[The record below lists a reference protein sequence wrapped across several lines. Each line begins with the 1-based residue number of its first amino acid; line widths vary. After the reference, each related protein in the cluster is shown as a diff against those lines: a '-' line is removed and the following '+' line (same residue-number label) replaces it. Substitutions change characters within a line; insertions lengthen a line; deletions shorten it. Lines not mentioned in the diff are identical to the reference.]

1 MRSKPLLLQHHQP
14 LTKHHIHMAINL
26 NTSNANKKGS
36 EIRLTS
42 FIYNIKIKAYILTLG
57 NSIIP

>member
-1 MRSKPLLLQHHQP
+1 
-14 LTKHHIHMAINL
+14 MAINL